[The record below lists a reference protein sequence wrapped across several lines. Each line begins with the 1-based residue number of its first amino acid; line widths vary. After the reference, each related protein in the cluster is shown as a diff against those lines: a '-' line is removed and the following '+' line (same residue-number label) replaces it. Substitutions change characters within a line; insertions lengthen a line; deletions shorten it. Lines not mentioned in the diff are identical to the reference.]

1 MAKGMSKT
9 KKQGIIKWVIGAIL
23 LIGLAIYWFVIKP
36 DSVTYDVPDGT
47 AEIHFIDVGQGDS
60 TLIKVGDKNVLI
72 DTGENSAKNALFTYL
87 DNHSVTVIDYFII
100 THFDSDHFANATAV
114 LETYD
119 VVKLITPDQ
128 VKTTKMYETFMAKV
142 EEQVESGLIEPICA
156 NDMIGQSITLA
167 DLEIKILSPLDDY
180 SNSNDYSIATL
191 IRYGNKR
198 VLMTGDC
205 EDDAEEDIVARYSK
219 DDLDCDVYKLGH
231 HGSRTSSSQE
241 LLDKATPDYIII
253 SCGLNNDYGH
263 PHSETMER
271 VEGKETYRTDTQGSI
286 VLTIANDELTFE
298 TEK

>member
-1 MAKGMSKT
+1 MANKMSKRT
-9 KKQGIIKWVIGAIL
+9 KQSMIKWIIGAIL
-23 LIGLAIYWFVIKP
+23 LIGLAVYWFVIKP
-36 DSVTYDVPDGT
+36 GSTTYEVPSGT

-60 TLIKVGDKNVLI
+60 TLIKAGDKNVLI
-72 DTGENSAKNALFTYL
+72 DTGENSAKDELFTYL
-87 DNHSVTVIDYFII
+87 NNHSVTVIDYFII

-119 VVKLITPDQ
+119 VVKLITPNQ

-142 EEQVESGLIEPICA
+142 DEQEDAGLIEPIFA
-156 NDMIGQSITLA
+156 NDMIGQSVTID

-191 IRYGNKR
+191 IRYGNRR

-205 EDDAEEDIVARYSK
+205 EEASEEDIVARYSK
-219 DDLDCDVYKLGH
+219 DDLNCDVYKLGH
-231 HGSRTSSSQE
+231 HGSNTSSSQA
-241 LLDKATPDYIII
+241 LLSKATPDYIVI

-263 PHSETMER
+263 PHKETMER
-271 VEGKETYRTDTQGSI
+271 VEGKQIYRTDKQGSI
-286 VLTIANDELTFE
+286 VLSIANDELTFK

>member
-1 MAKGMSKT
+1 MAKEMSKRT
-9 KKQGIIKWVIGAIL
+9 KQGIIKWIIGAIL

-36 DSVTYDVPDGT
+36 DSVTYDVPSGT

-72 DTGENSAKNALFTYL
+72 DTGENSAKDELFTYL

-119 VVKLITPDQ
+119 VVKLVTPDQ

-142 EEQVESGLIEPICA
+142 EEQEKAGLIEPISA
-156 NDMIGQSITLA
+156 NDMIGQSITVA

-191 IRYGNKR
+191 IRYGNR
-198 VLMTGDC
+198 RILMTGDA
-205 EDDAEEDIVARYSK
+205 EDAAEEDIVARYSK

-231 HGSRTSSSQE
+231 HGSSTSSSQA
-241 LLDKATPDYIII
+241 LLDKATPDYIVI

-263 PHSETMER
+263 PHKETMER
-271 VEGKETYRTDTQGSI
+271 VEGKQIYRTDKHGSI
-286 VLTIANDELTFE
+286 VLSIANDELTFK